1 MKYIILSIMSIL
13 LTSCKNGY
21 EKNIDIMSGKVKS
34 YINDMAFKDNLKVEF
49 HSFTPIGYDTIDE
62 NIIDKIKAAK
72 YIETAEYFLK
82 KQKEQL
88 SIIKKESQEATLYN
102 NIGMKDLRDM
112 SINNA
117 QEANKKLQEYG
128 DSLSYYTDMAK
139 KLDTLIDNRKNP
151 NTIFEF
157 KVFLKTSFVK
167 QNGENA
173 FNILDTL
180 YYVFDKDLNFIPK
193 YFTE

>member
-1 MKYIILSIMSIL
+1 
-13 LTSCKNGY
+13 
-21 EKNIDIMSGKVKS
+21 
-34 YINDMAFKDNLKVEF
+34 
-49 HSFTPIGYDTIDE
+49 
-62 NIIDKIKAAK
+62 
-72 YIETAEYFLK
+72 
-82 KQKEQL
+82 
-88 SIIKKESQEATLYN
+88 
-102 NIGMKDLRDM
+102 MKDLRDM

>member
-1 MKYIILSIMSIL
+1 
-13 LTSCKNGY
+13 
-21 EKNIDIMSGKVKS
+21 
-34 YINDMAFKDNLKVEF
+34 
-49 HSFTPIGYDTIDE
+49 
-62 NIIDKIKAAK
+62 
-72 YIETAEYFLK
+72 
-82 KQKEQL
+82 
-88 SIIKKESQEATLYN
+88 
-102 NIGMKDLRDM
+102 
-112 SINNA
+112 
-117 QEANKKLQEYG
+117 
-128 DSLSYYTDMAK
+128 MAK